1 MHAVGPAG
9 SAVDEVGGV
18 MKSIDLRDL
27 SRRVS
32 VEVPDLPHV
41 REAAITTWLG
51 RMQNEYGSAAVFE
64 ALAEQMTRAGFDE
77 KKIAECRG
85 FADEERNH
93 GVLCGAVVEAL
104 GGEALGVLREQHDFP
119 MHEDATP
126 IEGVLR
132 NLLSI
137 SCLSETIAVSLIGA
151 EREEMPE
158 SSLRDLLTTI
168 WADEIGHARFGWK
181 VVAELAPTLDAETR
195 ERLGEYLRI
204 AFAHLESH
212 ELAHLPLSSAPPPEG
227 VELGL
232 CSGADARVLFF
243 DTVETVIV
251 KSLEALGLPAQRAW
265 ETRHRE
271 AVAA

>member
-1 MHAVGPAG
+1 M
-9 SAVDEVGGV
+9 SA
-18 MKSIDLRDL
+18 IDLREL
-27 SRRVS
+27 SQRVA
-32 VEVPDLPHV
+32 VEVPNHPTM
-41 REAAITTWLG
+41 REAAITTWRG
-51 RMQNEYGSAAVFE
+51 RMQNEYGSATVFE

-104 GGEALGVLREQHDFP
+104 GGEAKGVLREQHDFP

-126 IEGVLR
+126 VEGVLR

-158 SSLRDLLTTI
+158 GQLRDLLTTI

-181 VVAELAPTLDAETR
+181 LVAELAPTLDEATK
-195 ERLGEYLRI
+195 ERLGEYLRV
-204 AFAHLESH
+204 AFAHLETH
-212 ELAHLPLSSAPPPEG
+212 ELAHLPLSSNPPPEG

-243 DTVETVIV
+243 ETVETVIV
-251 KSLEALGLPAQRAW
+251 RSLEALGLPAAKAW
-265 ETRHRE
+265 ETRNSD
-271 AVAA
+271 AIAA